1 MCSDMKQLF
10 IHHSQQLGK
19 TYQNFSRHIKKYDR
33 AVDYTKIGILFTL
46 FIFSIFSH
54 LYFVN
59 TSSTRGWYFRQEMKT
74 LDKVQF
80 DYNIIALDIAKS
92 EKQLRQ
98 NMTIENQK
106 NPSVE
111 INNTIVSLPIT
122 KELTYQDH
130 WSNF

>member
-1 MCSDMKQLF
+1 MKQLF

-19 TYQNFSRHIKKYDR
+19 TYKNFSHHIKKYDR

-46 FIFSIFSH
+46 FIFSVLSH

-74 LDKVQF
+74 LDKVEF
-80 DYNIIALDIAKS
+80 DYNIITLNIAKS
-92 EKQLRQ
+92 EKRLRQ
-98 NMTIENQK
+98 NMAIENQK
-106 NPSVE
+106 NPAVE

-122 KELTYQDH
+122 KELTYKDH
-130 WSNF
+130 

>member
-1 MCSDMKQLF
+1 MKQLF

-19 TYQNFSRHIKKYDR
+19 TYKNFSHHIKKYDR

-46 FIFSIFSH
+46 FIFSVLSH

-74 LDKVQF
+74 LDKVEF
-80 DYNIIALDIAKS
+80 DYNIITLNIAKS
-92 EKQLRQ
+92 EKRLRQ
-98 NMTIENQK
+98 NMAIENQK
-106 NPSVE
+106 NPAVE

-122 KELTYQDH
+122 KELTYKDH

>member
-19 TYQNFSRHIKKYDR
+19 TYKNFSHHIKKYDR

-46 FIFSIFSH
+46 FIFSVLSH

-80 DYNIIALDIAKS
+80 DYNIITLNIAKS
-92 EKQLRQ
+92 EKRLRQ
-98 NMTIENQK
+98 NMAIENQK
-106 NPSVE
+106 NPAVE